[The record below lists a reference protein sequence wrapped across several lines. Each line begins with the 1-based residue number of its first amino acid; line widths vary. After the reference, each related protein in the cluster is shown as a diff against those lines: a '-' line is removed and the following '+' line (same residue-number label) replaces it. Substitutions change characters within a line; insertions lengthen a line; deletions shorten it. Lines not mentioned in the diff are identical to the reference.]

1 MPDDKSQ
8 SYPQSYVLVQ
18 ILTYLIRNYGL
29 YSLIWFIWLYSNGF
43 IVFLEYPL
51 WFIWLISNGLYALF
65 PMVLWFNSNGLN
77 GLIVHGL
84 YVNGIMVNSSG
95 TYMIHCVNDKVGFIK

>member
-1 MPDDKSQ
+1 
-8 SYPQSYVLVQ
+8 
-18 ILTYLIRNYGL
+18 
-29 YSLIWFIWLYSNGF
+29 
-43 IVFLEYPL
+43 
-51 WFIWLISNGLYALF
+51 
-65 PMVLWFNSNGLN
+65 MVLWFNSNGLN